1 MNEFTKGKPMLESP
15 LRIEDVSPL
24 PKDKV
29 GLAVLGAPIKHSI
42 SPQLHHAALE
52 ELSARAPS
60 FSNWQYHKIEVE
72 SKDLASALPYMARC
86 GYRGLNLTIP
96 HKVEVF
102 SLLDTIDPE
111 ARNIGAVNT
120 LKFDGLKWQGFN
132 SDGYGLEHALLG
144 KLEVPL
150 ISANVVVLGAGGAA
164 RAAAAQALSRGCKS
178 LWIGNRSTHR
188 LKELIGELRN
198 SFDTSCV
205 TTFEIS
211 QIPSA
216 LFKIEELV
224 IINATALGLEKDDP
238 SPVSLLDFPSSTK
251 IYDMIYNPPET
262 SLLKQAKLMG
272 MACENGLSMLVHQAV
287 RSLSIWTEQ
296 EISVQAMFNGA
307 RSAIPI

>member
-1 MNEFTKGKPMLESP
+1 MNEFTKEKPMLESP
-15 LRIEDVSPL
+15 LTIEDVIPL
-24 PKDKV
+24 PQDQV

-52 ELSARAPS
+52 ELSTRNS
-60 FSNWQYHKIEVE
+60 NFSNWQYHKIEVE
-72 SKDLASALPYMARC
+72 SKDLASALPYLAKC

-120 LKFDGLKWQGFN
+120 LKHDGVKWQGFN

-144 KLEVPL
+144 KLDAPFD
-150 ISANVVVLGAGGAA
+150 SANVVVLGAGGAA

-178 LWIGNRSTHR
+178 LWIGNRSALR
-188 LKELIGELRN
+188 LEELVGELSN
-198 SFDTSCV
+198 SFNTNCV

-211 QIPSA
+211 QIPLA
-216 LFKIEELV
+216 LFRIEELV
-224 IINATALGLEKDDP
+224 IVNATALGLKKDDP
-238 SPVSLLDFPSSTK
+238 SPIPLRDFPASTK

-262 SLLKQAKLMG
+262 NFLKEAKLMG
-272 MACENGLSMLVHQAV
+272 MAYENGLSMLVHQAV

>member
-1 MNEFTKGKPMLESP
+1 MLESP
-15 LRIEDVSPL
+15 LTIEDVIPL
-24 PKDKV
+24 PQDQV

-52 ELSARAPS
+52 ELSTRNS
-60 FSNWQYHKIEVE
+60 NFSNWQYHKIEVE
-72 SKDLASALPYMARC
+72 SKDLASALPYLAKC

-120 LKFDGLKWQGFN
+120 LKHDGVKWQGFN

-144 KLEVPL
+144 KLDAPFD
-150 ISANVVVLGAGGAA
+150 SANVVVLGAGGAA

-178 LWIGNRSTHR
+178 LWIGNRSALR
-188 LKELIGELRN
+188 LEELVGELSN
-198 SFDTSCV
+198 SFNTNCV

-211 QIPSA
+211 QIPLA
-216 LFKIEELV
+216 LFRIEELV
-224 IINATALGLEKDDP
+224 IVNATALGLKKDDP
-238 SPVSLLDFPSSTK
+238 SPIPLRDFPASTK

-262 SLLKQAKLMG
+262 NFLKEAKLMG
-272 MACENGLSMLVHQAV
+272 MAYENGLSMLVHQAV

>member
-1 MNEFTKGKPMLESP
+1 MLESP
-15 LRIEDVSPL
+15 LTIEDVIPL
-24 PKDKV
+24 PQDQV

-52 ELSARAPS
+52 ELSTRNS
-60 FSNWQYHKIEVE
+60 NFSNWQYHKIEVE
-72 SKDLASALPYMARC
+72 SKDLASALPYLAKC

-120 LKFDGLKWQGFN
+120 LKHDGVKWQGFN

-144 KLEVPL
+144 KLDAPFD
-150 ISANVVVLGAGGAA
+150 SANVVVLGAGGAA

-178 LWIGNRSTHR
+178 LWIGNRSALR
-188 LKELIGELRN
+188 LEELVGELSN
-198 SFDTSCV
+198 SFNTSCV

-211 QIPSA
+211 QIPLA
-216 LFKIEELV
+216 LFRIEELV
-224 IINATALGLEKDDP
+224 IVNATALGLKKDDP
-238 SPVSLLDFPSSTK
+238 SPIPLRDFPASTK

-262 SLLKQAKLMG
+262 NFLKEAKLMG
-272 MACENGLSMLVHQAV
+272 MAYENGLSMLVHQAV